1 MKRVLFIVC
10 IFTFFSL
17 GQVVFADDTT
27 ERLKKLEDTVQNQSK
42 TIEEQQNTID
52 SLKENIS
59 KQNNQAPP
67 QKVQEPQQ
75 TDQELQQKVQE
86 LNEKVDQV
94 VETQKK
100 EIPSIFNPA
109 IGFVGET
116 IFSYRSQGPSE
127 TGSDRPGGYDIFQRS
142 MELNAAASVDPFTK
156 GYVVVN
162 ASADLATGESTLT
175 VEEAAIQ
182 TTSLPGNLELK
193 AGRFFGEFGRLGYI
207 HDHELPFV
215 NRPLV
220 LAQYI
225 GGESRTDGLQI
236 NWLVP
241 VEHYISLTLGAGDQF
256 GGDNPPNFV
265 GDFRHGSGLNYWGRL
280 STYYD
285 LTPDIS
291 LEPGISGLWNP
302 STIAQ
307 WAPVP
312 SNPPLPTVDGNTFI
326 ERERRLVGVD
336 VVLSWK
342 PLRNNQFQTI
352 TWGTEVLYSDNRYDV
367 TDPSGSALPSRSI
380 GSYGLYSYL
389 TYKFHRQWTTGIQYE
404 WMEDM
409 QNNQARTTAYSANIT
424 WALSHWN
431 QLRLQYTYTDPNEAT
446 GLRPDSAVY
455 LQWAWII
462 GSHAH
467 GWQQR

>member
-1 MKRVLFIVC
+1 MKRVWCILFVL
-10 IFTFFSL
+10 TFYSSSS
-17 GQVVFADDTT
+17 VVFADDTA
-27 ERLKKLEDTVQNQSK
+27 ERLKNLEDTVQKQSK
-42 TIEEQQNTID
+42 TIEKQQDTID
-52 SLKENIS
+52 SLKENFS
-59 KQNNQAPP
+59 KQKNQLP
-67 QKVQEPQQ
+67 VQNGREPQQ
-75 TDQELQQKVQE
+75 SNQELQQKIQE

-100 EIPSIFNPA
+100 EIPSEFNPA
-109 IGFVGET
+109 IGLVGET
-116 IFSYRSQGPSE
+116 IFSYSSKGSAE
-127 TGSDRPGGYDIFQRS
+127 TGSDRPGGFDIFQRS
-142 MELNAAASVDPFTK
+142 VELNAVGSVDPFTK
-156 GYVVVN
+156 AYVVVN
-162 ASADLATGESTLT
+162 ASADWVTGESTLE

-220 LAQYI
+220 LEQYI

-256 GGDNPPNFV
+256 GGDNPPNFA
-265 GDFRHGSGLNYWGRL
+265 GDFRQGSGLNYWGRL
-280 STYYD
+280 STYFD
-285 LTPDIS
+285 LTPNVS
-291 LEPGISGLWNP
+291 LEPGISALWNP
-302 STIAQ
+302 KTIAQ
-307 WAPVP
+307 WTPVP
-312 SNPPLPTVDGNTFI
+312 ANPSFPTVDGNTYT
-326 ERERRLVGVD
+326 ERERRLAGVD

-342 PLRNNQFQTI
+342 PLRNNQFQTV
-352 TWGTEVLYSDNRYDV
+352 TWGTEVLYSDNRYGV
-367 TDPSGSALPSRSI
+367 TDPSGNVLPSQSVRSD
-380 GSYGLYSYL
+380 GLYSYL
-389 TYKFHRQWTTGIQYE
+389 TYKFHREWTTGIQYE
-404 WMEDM
+404 WLENV
-409 QNNQARTTAYSANIT
+409 QNTQAKTSAESANIT

-431 QLRLQYTYTDPNEAT
+431 QLRLQYTHTDNNAAT
-446 GLRPDSAVY
+446 GLRPYDALY